1 VRWRQRTIKTMTIEP
16 DPIDN
21 TDYPELR
28 RQMVETQIHGRG
40 ISDEVI
46 LSAMRSVPRHRFVPA
61 DLHAQAYED
70 KPLSIGQKQ
79 TISQPYIV
87 AFMTER
93 LRPRPG
99 HRVLEIGTGSGYQAA
114 ILAEVV
120 EHVFTMEILIPLAI
134 TAESTLRKLRYN
146 NVSVRP
152 GDGSQGWSDLAPLD
166 GIIITAAP
174 KSLPLHLLPQLA
186 VGGRL
191 VVPVGQAKQELFVIT
206 KTENSY
212 TTEFEMAVRFVPMTG
227 AISQD

>member
-1 VRWRQRTIKTMTIEP
+1 MT
-16 DPIDN
+16 DPSETEDP
-21 TDYPELR
+21 DYPELR
-28 RQMVETQIHGRG
+28 SQMVETQIHGRG
-40 ISDEVI
+40 IEDDVI
-46 LSAMRSVPRHRFVPA
+46 LDAMRSVPRHRFVA
-61 DLHAQAYED
+61 VELRSDAYKD
-70 KPLSIGQKQ
+70 KPLPIGHKQ

-120 EHVFTMEILIPLAI
+120 EHVFTMEIVKPLAI
-134 TAESTLRKLRYN
+134 AAESTLRELHYE

-152 GDGSQGWSDLAPLD
+152 GDGSHGWPELAPLD

-174 KSLPLHLLPQLA
+174 ESLPIHLLPQLA

-191 VVPVGQAKQELFVIT
+191 VAPVGKGKQELFVIT
-206 KTENSY
+206 KTEDSY
-212 TTEFEMAVRFVPMTG
+212 TTEFELAVKFVPMTG
-227 AISQD
+227 AILEH

>member
-1 VRWRQRTIKTMTIEP
+1 MTTEP
-16 DPIDN
+16 DVPED
-21 TDYPELR
+21 TDYPEQR
-28 RQMVETQIHGRG
+28 RQMVETQIHARG
-40 ISDEVI
+40 IQDDVI
-46 LSAMRSVPRHRFVPA
+46 LDAMRSVPRHRFVAA
-61 DLHAQAYED
+61 DLRSHAYED
-70 KPLSIGQKQ
+70 KPLSIGHKQ
-79 TISQPYIV
+79 TISQPFIV

-120 EHVFTMEILIPLAI
+120 EHVFTMEIIIPLA
-134 TAESTLRKLRYN
+134 TSAESTLRELHYE

-152 GDGSQGWSDLAPLD
+152 GDGSHGWPELAPLD

-174 KSLPLHLLPQLA
+174 ESLPIHLLPQLA

-191 VVPVGQAKQELFVIT
+191 VAPVGKGNQELFVIT

-212 TTEFEMAVRFVPMTG
+212 TTEFEMGVRFVPMTG
-227 AISQD
+227 AIIEH